1 MTFPTVAAGATAA
14 GTFGRPGTGHDVAAD
29 RHHEFR
35 PRREPQLGHRNP
47 MEVTRAAASPGCFRV
62 DSPCQRRAAAVHRK
76 WALPRLYA
84 RECAKNALL
93 LICQTSSRLTN
104 RKKS

>member
-14 GTFGRPGTGHDVAAD
+14 GTFGRRARDHDAPAA
-29 RHHEFR
+29 RHHESP

-47 MEVTRAAASPGCFRV
+47 IEVTRAAASPGCFRV
-62 DSPCQRRAAAVHRK
+62 DTPCQRRAAAVHRK